1 MANFPKIG
9 KTAPNFLTIGVY
21 KKRLGKIRLSDYR
34 GKKYVILLFYPANF
48 TSVSPTELILLSDRI
63 SEFRKLSTQ
72 VLAISVDSPF
82 SHLQYLLSN
91 REEGGLE
98 NLNYPLVSDLTQTI
112 TSDYQ
117 LLTDEGLAFPGLFII
132 DKEGVIQYYTVNN
145 LLCGRNINE
154 LIRILESIQYVK
166 ENPGHACPVN
176 WNYGDRILYS
186 HPLKSKIYFKDLYS
200 PKTS

>member
-9 KTAPNFLTIGVY
+9 KIAPNFLTIGVY

-72 VLAISVDSPF
+72 ILAISVDSPF

-91 REEGGLE
+91 REEGGLG

-112 TSDYQ
+112 SSDYQ

-154 LIRILESIQYVK
+154 LLRILESIQYVK